1 MVSLLSQAP
10 DEFTEE
16 LANALE
22 DVAYQDRLHEHIEL
36 ETYVS
41 PNFMGLFVKDINA
54 EWLKNIAVRYVNKIA
69 ALGITAEPQATS
81 LHLTLAYQFPGNLF
95 QSLRSTVEKLG
106 PNTPA
111 NWELRLYSRDSRL
124 QNLHVHKVT
133 HAHAPRE
140 HDELELRVGD
150 YIYVPEGACNASTDG
165 WVEGI
170 SWLTGTS
177 GHLPL
182 NHTKRTAESD
192 SWTLH
197 TTVTITSN
205 KRCESAEEEEALPRF
220 RRPPVLSPSES
231 ADTTDGIPAAEQPVN
246 HCREIRS
253 KPCVTIGRLVI
264 YRFRTDSSVGGA
276 LDAVEGDLRMSTRR
290 ESGLHLR
297 LVDPVLF

>member
-1 MVSLLSQAP
+1 MRLYTLYFQTFSQAP

-22 DVAYQDRLHEHIEL
+22 EVVHQDGSQEHIKL
-36 ETYVS
+36 ETYIS

-54 EWLKNIAVRYVNKIA
+54 EWLKNIAVRYANKIA
-69 ALGITAEPQATS
+69 TLGITAEPQVTS
-81 LHLTLAYQFPGNLF
+81 LHVTLAYQFPSNLF
-95 QSLRSTVEKLG
+95 QSLRSRVDKLR
-106 PNTPA
+106 PNVPA

-133 HAHAPRE
+133 HPHIPRE

-150 YIYVPEGACNASTDG
+150 YIYIPEGACNTSTDG
-165 WVEGI
+165 WAEGI

-197 TTVTITSN
+197 ATIPITHN
-205 KRCESAEEEEALPRF
+205 KRCESAEEEEMPRT
-220 RRPPVLSPSES
+220 RRPPVLSPSDS
-231 ADTTDGIPAAEQPVN
+231 ADTPDGIPIAEEPV
-246 HCREIRS
+246 I
-253 KPCVTIGRLVI
+253 
-264 YRFRTDSSVGGA
+264 
-276 LDAVEGDLRMSTRR
+276 
-290 ESGLHLR
+290 
-297 LVDPVLF
+297 